1 MSYQFYKWLHLSSLF
16 IMVLTTGLL
25 LSSAYGAKFAEST
38 RKTISKLHG
47 FALLTVL
54 IAGFGLL
61 AKAKLAGV
69 YVSVWF
75 WAKLSVWFFF
85 GMTPIVLRKTPE
97 AHKPKLLLL
106 YALLPAVVVYL
117 VLNKI

>member
-1 MSYQFYKWLHLSSLF
+1 
-16 IMVLTTGLL
+16 MVLTTGVL
-25 LSSAYGAKFAEST
+25 LSSAFGAVHAEKT
-38 RKTISKLHG
+38 RKFISKIHG
-47 FALLTVL
+47 SALLVVL

-75 WAKLSVWFFF
+75 WAKMAAWLLF
-85 GMTPIVLRKTPE
+85 GMLPLVIKKTPD

-106 YALLPAVVVYL
+106 YSVVPVLITYL
-117 VLNKI
+117 VLTKAY

>member
-1 MSYQFYKWLHLSSLF
+1 
-16 IMVLTTGLL
+16 MVLTTGLL
-25 LSSAYGAKFAEST
+25 LSSAFGASFVEKT

-69 YVSVWF
+69 YMSIWF
-75 WAKLSVWFFF
+75 WAKLAVWFAF
-85 GMTPIVLRKTPE
+85 GMLPIVIRKTPE
-97 AHKPKLLLL
+97 AHRPKLLLL
-106 YALLPAVVVYL
+106 YSVMPALIVYL

>member
-1 MSYQFYKWLHLSSLF
+1 
-16 IMVLTTGLL
+16 MVLTTGLL
-25 LSSAYGAKFAEST
+25 LSSAFGAVYAEKT
-38 RKTISKLHG
+38 RKNLAKLHG

-75 WAKLSVWFFF
+75 WAKMGTWLLF
-85 GMTPIVLRKTPE
+85 GMLPLILKKTPE
-97 AHKPKLLLL
+97 AQKSKLVLVFC
-106 YALLPAVVVYL
+106 LLPALVTYL
-117 VLNKI
+117 VLNKPF